1 MKKTQ
6 IIGKSKGKNKTKMK
20 VYNSRE
26 MEKILRKNGWYLA
39 RKGKSDHMIYKHP
52 EDNRY
57 FILPKKKLNRIIME
71 RCVNEFGL
79 ALNV

>member
-1 MKKTQ
+1 MKRTQ
-6 IIGKSKGKNKTKMK
+6 SVGKSYGKSKTKMK

-26 MEKILRKNGWYLA
+26 MERILRKNGWYLA

-52 EDNRY
+52 EDSRY
-57 FILPKKKLNRIIME
+57 FILAKKKLNRIVME

-79 ALNV
+79 DLNV